1 MKPSTDQ
8 KEPRRGL
15 GNGCPLYKK
24 CGGCQLQNM
33 DYAEQLYF
41 KQGKVIGACGKYARV
56 DPIIG
61 MENPVHYRCKVQ
73 AAFGMQ
79 NGRIVSGVYQSS
91 THRIV
96 PVDNCMLED
105 ETADR
110 IIADIRRLL
119 SDFKLRPFRED
130 TMSGFLRH
138 VLVRRGYH
146 SGQIMVVMVTG
157 SATFPSKR
165 AFVEAL
171 LKKHP
176 EITTLVQNVNG
187 KFTSLVLGEENI
199 VLHGDGYIEDS
210 LLGCTFRISPRSF
223 YQVNP
228 QMTEILYGKAIEF
241 VGLTGKET
249 VIDAYCGTGTIGLL
263 AAGGAKRV
271 IGVEQNADAIR
282 DARWNAGR
290 NGIQNAD
297 FVRAD
302 ASAFLSE
309 LAKAGERID
318 ALIMDPPR
326 AGSDVR
332 FLHSAVALA
341 PERIVYVSCNPET
354 LGRDLGYLVT
364 HGYRVRKIQP
374 VDMFP
379 HTNHVEC
386 VTLMTKNRS

>member
-1 MKPSTDQ
+1 MNKPTEKKQ
-8 KEPRRGL
+8 GL

-33 DYAEQLYF
+33 EYPQQLYY
-41 KQGKVIGACGKYARV
+41 KQGKVIGACGRYAHV
-56 DPIIG
+56 SPIIG
-61 MENPVHYRCKVQ
+61 MDEPVHYRCKVQ

-79 NGRIVSGVYQSS
+79 HGRIVSGVYQSS

-96 PVDNCMLED
+96 PVDDCMLED

-110 IIADIRRLL
+110 IIVDIRRLL
-119 SDFKLRPFRED
+119 GDFKLRPFRED

-146 SGQIMVVMVTG
+146 SGQVMVVLVTG
-157 SATFPSKR
+157 SAAFPSRR
-165 AFVEAL
+165 AFVDAL
-171 LKKHP
+171 VRKHP
-176 EITTLVQNVNG
+176 EITTVVQNVNG

-199 VLHGDGYIEDS
+199 VLHGEGYIEDT
-210 LLGCTFRISPRSF
+210 LLGLRFRISPRSF

-228 QMTEILYGKAIEF
+228 RMTEILYGKAIEF
-241 VGLTGKET
+241 LGLTGTET
-249 VIDAYCGTGTIGLL
+249 VIDAYCGTGTIGML
-263 AAGGAKRV
+263 AAGGAKQV
-271 IGVEQNADAIR
+271 IGVEQNPDAIR
-282 DARWNAGR
+282 DAKWNAR
-290 NGIQNAD
+290 QNNVENID

-309 LAKAGERID
+309 LAERGERID
-318 ALIMDPPR
+318 ALMMDPPR

-332 FLHSAVALA
+332 FLHSAAALG
-341 PERIVYVSCNPET
+341 PRRIVYVSCNPET

-364 HGYRVRKIQP
+364 HGYKAAKVQP

-379 HTNHVEC
+379 HTNHVET
-386 VTLMTKNRS
+386 VVLMSRVKE